1 MVKFLQKRDE
11 EYKNII
17 KFPYLVLAV
26 SIFITIG
33 ITYSF
38 YQSSKNIDAVRF
50 TNESNRIQTTIEN
63 KLNSYIAL
71 LSGGRGFIEST
82 ENLTRK
88 KFANYIESLE
98 IDKNYS
104 GIQSIGYSRV
114 VRAKDLESF
123 IESMKADELPNFEA
137 FPGSNRETLQAII
150 YSEPVNESTAKL
162 IGYDMSAEAGRKR
175 AMERAADTGKAS
187 VTGKIKLFTT
197 DESGKDQEGFIMF
210 LPVYKQNKPLQ
221 TIEQRRNNLDG
232 FIFIP
237 FKSENFLSEIERNV
251 TRDTI
256 GIKIY
261 DGSQS
266 KENLLV
272 QSENMQSITAGGRT
286 DENYSAQKTLNFAGR
301 KWLITYSTL
310 PLFVQQSS
318 LGWTPLIFLSGI
330 VFSFLLFGMTF
341 WEATA
346 RADLQKTAAELF
358 ETEKQKQSLLEKEQK
373 ARHSAELAN
382 TAKDQF
388 ISVVSHELKT
398 PLNAISGWTRILKNS
413 SITENTKD
421 LAVEKIEKSLRSQ
434 TKLIKDLLDYTQ
446 IISGSYNFEGKDID
460 FSELFEKTFLEIE
473 PSANEKQIGFHK
485 ENNLNGE
492 RVSGNEDHLKIVIY
506 NLLTNAVKFT
516 DKGGKIEAFVRRNNN
531 VIEMSVKDNGKGIKK
546 EYLPFIFESF
556 SQSDSSTTRDYGG
569 MGLGLTVTNHIVKLH
584 DGTIKAKSGGRGKG
598 SEFIVALPL
607 KSA

>member
-1 MVKFLQKRDE
+1 MVKFLPKKDE
-11 EYKNII
+11 EYKSII

-38 YQSSKNIDAVRF
+38 YESSRNIDAVRF
-50 TNESNRIQTTIEN
+50 ANESNRIQTTIEN
-63 KLNSYIAL
+63 KINSYIAL

-82 ENLTRK
+82 ENLTRRN
-88 KFANYIESLE
+88 FANYVNSLE

-104 GIQSIGYSRV
+104 GIQSIGYTKV
-114 VRAKDLESF
+114 VQTKNWEDF
-123 IESMKADELPNFEA
+123 IESMKADDLPNFEA
-137 FPGSNRETLQAII
+137 FAKPDGETFQSVI
-150 YSEPVNESTAKL
+150 YSEPINESTEKL
-162 IGYDMSAEAGRKR
+162 IGYDMSGEPDRR
-175 AMERAADTGKAS
+175 IAMEKAADTGKVSA
-187 VTGKIKLFTT
+187 TGRIKLFTK
-197 DESGKDQEGFIMF
+197 DESGEDQKGFIMF
-210 LPVYKQNKPLQ
+210 LPVYKQNSPLE
-221 TIEQRRNNLDG
+221 TIEQRRKNLEG

-237 FKSENFLSEIERNV
+237 FKAENFLDEIERNI
-251 TRDTI
+251 TRDSI
-256 GIKIY
+256 SIKIY
-261 DGSQS
+261 DGEPS

-272 QSENMQSITAGGRT
+272 QSNNVPNQIVGGKA
-286 DENYSAQKTLNFAGR
+286 DENYSTRKTLNFAGR
-301 KWLITYSTL
+301 KWIIEYSTL

-318 LGWTPLIFLSGI
+318 LSWTPLIFLSGI
-330 VFSFLLFGMTF
+330 IFSFLLFGMTF

-446 IISGSYNFEGKDID
+446 IISGSYDFEGKDID
-460 FSELFEKTFLEIE
+460 FSELFEKTFLEVE
-473 PSANEKQIGFHK
+473 PSASEKQIGFYK
-485 ENNLNGE
+485 ENALNGE
-492 RVSGNEDHLKIVIY
+492 RVSGSEEHLKIVIY

-516 DKGGKIEAFVRRNNN
+516 EKGGKIEASLKQKNNF
-531 VIEMSVKDNGKGIKK
+531 IEMSVKDNGKGIKP
-546 EYLPFIFESF
+546 EYLPLIFESF

-569 MGLGLTVTNHIVKLH
+569 MGLGLTVSNHIVKLH
-584 DGTIKAKSGGRGKG
+584 NGSIEARSAGRGKG
-598 SEFIVALPL
+598 SEFVVKIPFV
-607 KSA
+607 

>member
-11 EYKNII
+11 EYNSII

-50 TNESNRIQTTIEN
+50 ANESNKIQTTIEN
-63 KLNSYIAL
+63 KINSYIAL

-88 KFANYIESLE
+88 KFANYVKSLE
-98 IDKNYS
+98 IDKNYT
-104 GIQSIGYSRV
+104 GIQSIGYSKV
-114 VRAKDLESF
+114 VPTKDRENF
-123 IESMKADELPNFEA
+123 IESMKADDLPNFESY
-137 FPGSNRETLQAII
+137 PEPKSETFQSVI
-150 YSEPVNESTAKL
+150 YSEPVNESTEKL
-162 IGYDMSAEAGRKR
+162 IGYDISVEAGRRR
-175 AMERAADTGKAS
+175 ALERAADTGKAAA
-187 VTGKIKLFTT
+187 TGKITLTEK
-197 DESGKDQEGFIMF
+197 DETGEEQEGFIIF
-210 LPVYKQNKPLQ
+210 LPIYKQNGTLD
-221 TIEQRRNNLDG
+221 TIEERRKNLDG

-237 FKSENFLSEIERNV
+237 VRAENFLSEIERNL
-251 TRDTI
+251 TRDNI

-261 DGSQS
+261 DGEQS
-266 KENLLV
+266 KENLLA
-272 QSENMQSITAGGRT
+272 QSENLQNQIIGGRA
-286 DENYSAQKTLNFAGR
+286 DENYSAQKTLSFAGR
-301 KWLITYSTL
+301 KWIVNYSTL

-358 ETEKQKQSLLEKEQK
+358 ETEKQKQNLLEKEQK

-446 IISGSYNFEGKDID
+446 IISGRYNFKGKDVD
-460 FSELFEKTFLEIE
+460 FSELFEKVFLEIE

-485 ENNLNGE
+485 ENRLNGE
-492 RVSGNEDHLKIVIY
+492 RVSGNEEHLKIVIY

-516 DKGGKIEAFVRRNNN
+516 DKGGKIEATVRQNKD
-531 VIEMSVKDNGKGIKK
+531 VIEMSVKDNGKGIKP
-546 EYLPFIFESF
+546 EYLPLIFESF

-569 MGLGLTVTNHIVKLH
+569 MGLGLTVSNHIVKLH
-584 DGTIKAKSGGRGKG
+584 HGTIEAKSEGRGKG
-598 SEFIVALPL
+598 SEFIVRLP
-607 KSA
+607 SNTA